1 MPHTKQLDCRGLNC
15 PQPVILTKDTL
26 AEMTEPRLVVMVDND
41 AACSNVSRYAES
53 QGHKITVEK
62 KEGIFLLHIFRGE
75 GGEVTEEPEIN
86 CPLPT
91 ETSIAIYITS
101 EFLGTG
107 DDELGAVLMKA
118 YFETL
123 NHFARDISHI
133 ILVNSAVKLA
143 VEGSPVLR
151 YFQDLEE
158 MDIDVLAC
166 GTCLKFFGIPDSLQV
181 GAVSNMFTILDILAK
196 APKVLTP

>member
-1 MPHTKQLDCRGLNC
+1 MPTSRQLDCLGLNC

-26 AEMTEPRLVVMVDND
+26 AEMTEQELVVMVDNE
-41 AACSNVSRYAES
+41 AARSNVSRYAES
-53 QGHKITVEK
+53 QGYKVTVEEK
-62 KEGIFLLHIFRGE
+62 DGTFHLHLVRGE
-75 GGEVTEEPEIN
+75 GGEVMEEPEIN

-91 ETSIAIYITS
+91 ETSIALYITS
-101 EFLGTG
+101 EFLGQG
-107 DDELGAVLMKA
+107 DNELGATLMGA

-123 NHFARDISHI
+123 NHFAKDISHI

-143 VEGSPVLR
+143 VDGSPVLR

-158 MDIDVLAC
+158 MNIDVLAC
-166 GTCLKFFGIPDSLQV
+166 GTCLKFFGIADSLKV
-181 GAVSNMFTILDILAK
+181 GTVSNMFTILDILAK

>member
-1 MPHTKQLDCRGLNC
+1 MSHTRQLDCRGLNC
-15 PQPVILTKDTL
+15 PQPVIQTKDTL
-26 AEMTEPRLVVMVDND
+26 TEMTEQELVVMVDNE
-41 AACSNVSRYAES
+41 ASCSNVSRYAES
-53 QGHKITVEK
+53 QGHKITVEEK
-62 KEGIFLLHIFRGE
+62 DGIFLLHILRGE
-75 GGEVTEEPEIN
+75 GREVTEEPEIN

-91 ETSIAIYITS
+91 KTSIAIYITS
-101 EFLGTG
+101 EFLGQG

-123 NHFARDISHI
+123 NHFAKDISHI

-151 YFQDLEE
+151 YFQNLEE
-158 MDIDVLAC
+158 MNINVLAC
-166 GTCLKFFGIPDSLQV
+166 GTCLEFFGIADSLQV
-181 GAVSNMFTILDILAK
+181 GTVSNMFTILDTLAK